1 MPKYHATP
9 AGADLS
15 PEQARVMVEL
25 HRSRTSAVKARGDAY
40 IQLLEAQGK
49 KQTARTK
56 ALESQ
61 TNVLAELADIEAA
74 DAPVQAARVRAAT
87 EVMKNQQDLLE
98 RSMKETEDVPPEWE
112 RHLADAQEAYDQAGG
127 STANKQAAA
136 WLYLLDKGIVGSNV
150 AVIRQARDRFGYGNP
165 TAEDGIGEP
174 WAGLDSQFFVIGD
187 LIADADL
194 QYEVLIETR
203 GDLQVMTQR
212 FEDLLAGGGDVDW
225 NAEIA
230 EQRALIN
237 ANSQKLFEG
246 IDVELGPEEL
256 AQLAPFDQQVLEIDE
271 RLAQIQPTQETDP
284 WVQRANQILEDED
297 FQRWAEGQGYDLNN
311 PLDQD
316 RAIFTAIAI
325 SDPEFETNRA
335 QRRALG
341 NAQLVTISFPGA
353 PTQVDPGARGAELVE
368 GDPRLGQPQVVNG
381 FVVEPKFDDPP
392 GTIRIL
398 LPNGQEELYNLDE
411 VDVEEQPKLAED
423 ISRASLRRGRRVGE
437 AIEDVEALDPLDV
450 EVGRREARG
459 VVSTDD
465 PALQELDEQ
474 PGLGERFVSRRR
486 QALAERQERAGKEP
500 SLERRLDDPGFG
512 EDIVAPEPA
521 PEPAPPL
528 PDEETT
534 FTVTPNDPRYPALF
548 QQFTGRE
555 YEVGDRVLNDPD
567 APYAQGEVT
576 VEGVGY
582 TLGPDGSITVR
593 RPKTD
598 EELVLG
604 DDPRYAEDSG
614 LRPGRSALLPH
625 PTDEQLF
632 AAQAERGRDMV
643 RQQAARARALQSAR
657 SPDRRM
663 FKAQIQEGSTAT
675 GAIPIDPNDPGI
687 FGDVQPGERTDRYR
701 PAAPSMEQPDDPK
714 ASEDAVVPVERT
726 TKRRR
731 SRRRDALAFMDQA
744 ASR

>member
-25 HRSRTSAVKARGDAY
+25 HRSRTSAVRARGDAY

-61 TNVLAELADIEAA
+61 SKVLTELASIESA
-74 DAPVQAARVRAAT
+74 DKAVQSARTKAAT
-87 EVMKNQQDLLE
+87 EVFKNEQELLE
-98 RSMKETEDVPPEWE
+98 RSMKETEDVPPEWKK
-112 RHLADAQEAYDQAGG
+112 HLEQADILYQQAIG

-150 AVIRQARDRFGYGNP
+150 AVIREARDKFKYGDP
-165 TAEDGIGEP
+165 TADDGVGEP
-174 WAGLDSQFFVIGD
+174 WKGLDAQFFVIGD
-187 LIADADL
+187 LISDADV
-194 QYEVLIETR
+194 QYEILIETR

-237 ANSQKLFEG
+237 ANSQALFEG
-246 IDVELGPEEL
+246 MEEELGPEEL
-256 AQLAPFDQQVLEIDE
+256 AQLEPFDQQVLEIDE

-423 ISRASLRRGRRVGE
+423 ISRASLRRGRRVGD
-437 AIEDVEALDPLDV
+437 AIDDVEALDPLDA

-500 SLERRLDDPGFG
+500 SLERRLDEPGFG

-521 PEPAPPL
+521 PKPAPPL

-534 FTVTPNDPRYPALF
+534 YLLTRTDPRYPAVYEQL
-548 QQFTGRE
+548 TGRD
-555 YEVGDRVLNDPD
+555 YEADLQAPVTGPDDTLPRILNDPD

-576 VEGVGY
+576 IDGVGY
-582 TLGPDGSITVR
+582 TFGPEGDITVR

-625 PTDEQLF
+625 PSDEQIEL
-632 AAQAERGRDMV
+632 ANEERAEEKGRDMV

-657 SPDRRM
+657 PVTR
-663 FKAQIQEGSTAT
+663 AA
-675 GAIPIDPNDPGI
+675 APAPVDPNDPMV
-687 FGDVQPGERTDRYR
+687 FGDPAPRRR
-701 PAAPSMEQPDDPK
+701 AAPSMEQPDDPK

>member
-1 MPKYHATP
+1 LPSIES
-9 AGADLS
+9 ADK
-15 PEQARVMVEL
+15 
-25 HRSRTSAVKARGDAY
+25 AV
-40 IQLLEAQGK
+40 QS
-49 KQTARTK
+49 ARTK
-56 ALESQ
+56 A
-61 TNVLAELADIEAA
+61 
-74 DAPVQAARVRAAT
+74 AT
-87 EVMKNQQDLLE
+87 EVFKNEQELVKRSLE
-98 RSMKETEDVPPEWE
+98 ESETIPPEWE
-112 RHLADAQEAYDQAGG
+112 RHINEAQKRYDQAMG
-127 STANKQAAA
+127 STLDKQAAA
-136 WLYLLDKGIVGSNV
+136 WQYLVEEKGLVGSDV
-150 AVIRQARDRFGYGNP
+150 AVVRKAMKPRDEGGVGYTIGQPWQGLEPLYNLTGDIIN
-165 TAEDGIGEP
+165 TAE
-174 WAGLDSQFFVIGD
+174 
-187 LIADADL
+187 L
-194 QYEVLIETR
+194 QYEALQGYR

-212 FEDLLAGGGDVDW
+212 FEDMLATGGDVDW
-225 NAEIA
+225 SAEIA

-237 ANSQKLFEG
+237 ANSQALFEG
-246 IDVELGPEEL
+246 MEEELGPEEL
-256 AQLAPFDQQVLEIDE
+256 AQLEPFDQQVLEIDE

-437 AIEDVEALDPLDV
+437 AIEDVEALDPLDA

-486 QALAERQERAGKEP
+486 EALAERQERAGKEP
-500 SLERRLDDPGFG
+500 SLERRLDDPGFAENI
-512 EDIVAPEPA
+512 EDIEFQQTPDQIQVGGPA
-521 PEPAPPL
+521 APP
-528 PDEETT
+528 EETT
-534 FTVTPNDPRYPALF
+534 YLLTRTDPRYPAVYEQL
-548 QQFTGRE
+548 TGRD
-555 YEVGDRVLNDPD
+555 YEAALQAPVTGPDDTLPRILNDPD

-576 VEGVGY
+576 IDGVGY
-582 TLGPDGSITVR
+582 TFGPEGDITVR

-625 PTDEQLF
+625 PSDRELEEANQAL
-632 AAQAERGRDMV
+632 QAEQRANEARELTS
-643 RQQAARARALQSAR
+643 RKRALESARAAA
-657 SPDRRM
+657 P
-663 FKAQIQEGSTAT
+663 A
-675 GAIPIDPNDPGI
+675 PVDPNDPMV
-687 FGDVQPGERTDRYR
+687 FGDPAPRR

>member
-25 HRSRTSAVKARGDAY
+25 HRSRTSAVRARGDAY

-56 ALESQ
+56 ALEAQ

-74 DAPVQAARVRAAT
+74 DAPVQAAQVRAGM

-112 RHLADAQEAYDQAGG
+112 RHLADAKIAYDQAVG
-127 STANKQAAA
+127 STANKEAAA
-136 WLYLLDKGIVGSNV
+136 WLLLLDRGIVGSNV
-150 AVIRQARDRFGYGNP
+150 AVVRKARDEFGFGAAKTATGDLVPWTGLP
-165 TAEDGIGEP
+165 T
-174 WAGLDSQFFVIGD
+174 QFEVIGD

-194 QYEVLIETR
+194 QYEILIETR

-271 RLAQIQPTQETDP
+271 RLAQIQPTSETDP
-284 WVQRANQILEDED
+284 WVQRANSILADED
-297 FQRWAEGQGYDLNN
+297 FQRWAEGQGYNLDN
-311 PLDQD
+311 PKDQD
-316 RAIFTAIAI
+316 RALLVAIAI
-325 SDPEFETNRA
+325 TDPVYETNRA
-335 QRRALG
+335 QRRAVA
-341 NAQLVTISFPGA
+341 NAQLVTVSFPGA

-368 GDPRLGQPQVVNG
+368 GEPRLGQPQVVNG

-437 AIEDVEALDPLDV
+437 AIEDVEALDPLDA

-465 PALQELDEQ
+465 PALQELD
-474 PGLGERFVSRRR
+474 
-486 QALAERQERAGKEP
+486 
-500 SLERRLDDPGFG
+500 
-512 EDIVAPEPA
+512 
-521 PEPAPPL
+521 
-528 PDEETT
+528 
-534 FTVTPNDPRYPALF
+534 
-548 QQFTGRE
+548 
-555 YEVGDRVLNDPD
+555 
-567 APYAQGEVT
+567 
-576 VEGVGY
+576 
-582 TLGPDGSITVR
+582 
-593 RPKTD
+593 
-598 EELVLG
+598 
-604 DDPRYAEDSG
+604 
-614 LRPGRSALLPH
+614 
-625 PTDEQLF
+625 
-632 AAQAERGRDMV
+632 
-643 RQQAARARALQSAR
+643 
-657 SPDRRM
+657 
-663 FKAQIQEGSTAT
+663 
-675 GAIPIDPNDPGI
+675 
-687 FGDVQPGERTDRYR
+687 
-701 PAAPSMEQPDDPK
+701 
-714 ASEDAVVPVERT
+714 
-726 TKRRR
+726 
-731 SRRRDALAFMDQA
+731 
-744 ASR
+744 